1 MKVELKLIG
10 SSLPGNE
17 DLMYLDQF
25 RSEIYEKAFSGD
37 EIEPFTE
44 EIVPR
49 IGCCKDSIQTYAVL
63 ALYRTRT
70 VGGLIVD
77 WYPEC
82 SSLEI
87 IYLAVAQECRREG
100 YGSLLLKDG
109 MQLICSEI
117 RRNAKKINCVYFES
131 ENPFS
136 EENEANISRLRFFA
150 HNGAMRVPIHYVQPP
165 LSENQ
170 GFACN
175 LNLFCL
181 PELSEM
187 VSPQGGL
194 PHKQLKDFLRAF
206 YQGLEDRC
214 MDRERFSS
222 ELKSMEKEIDFAM
235 DENDE
240 IPLDRLFENPYYEI
254 QTVSVVS
261 HFRYLPDSTEGC
273 PAFDNKKECPLF
285 FSYQKDLM
293 DYSHQDDR
301 IPFGT
306 HHHLLCE
313 NISLKQP
320 PAYCFISEGE
330 SHLRLTL
337 PDRLELCV
345 DISLNWSYSAAPG
358 CGYMI
363 HVAICPSKSVEGAH
377 FTELDLIRMITAFGS
392 RQEQYGFIDRNGRS
406 SVSTWEGYS
415 VCELDSTGNVTE
427 IGLRDWIARKMG
439 GTSENYAA
447 LCTGIT
453 ELDIFG
459 LYKKE
464 GLTKIFRETKDMSS
478 FDALKGQIPSKTLW
492 NKTMCGIAL
501 GIFDFE
507 RMNTAEIYDTLR
519 LYVERPQSFVLFSR
533 GHLFKIK
540 GVTPGEDYERVEN
553 ILVSPYLL
561 IPSCALAF
569 NELLLNYCRAKLE
582 NIRENERAF
591 RKKSW
596 WDRKYY
602 DQSRKLLKVYD
613 EVERYLSDFYLQD
626 FFQYESERQIFGIL
640 SEQRGLAAL
649 RRLLDEQLEMIRND
663 ADQHIQDYNRGTEMD
678 QNMIL
683 LVLAIL
689 QVLTAIM
696 HDKEWWIL
704 TSVSLALV
712 AIFYISGRL
721 VLRKNRRN

>member
-1 MKVELKLIG
+1 
-10 SSLPGNE
+10 
-17 DLMYLDQF
+17 MYLDRF
-25 RSEIYEKAFSGD
+25 RSEIYEKAFFGD

-49 IGCCKDSIQTYAVL
+49 IGNCRGSIQTYAVL
-63 ALYRTRT
+63 ALTET
-70 VGGLIVD
+70 HPVGGLIVD

-87 IYLAVAQECRREG
+87 IYLAVAQEWRREG

-109 MQLICSEI
+109 MELICSELH
-117 RRNAKKINCVYFES
+117 RNAQKINCVYFES

-136 EENEANISRLRFFA
+136 EENEADIARLRFFA
-150 HNGAMRVPIHYVQPP
+150 RNGAMRVPIRYVQPP
-165 LSENQ
+165 LSPNQ
-170 GFACN
+170 DFACN

-181 PELSEM
+181 PAFSQA
-187 VSPQGGL
+187 VSPQSGL
-194 PHKQLKDFLRAF
+194 EHNQLKIFLRAF
-206 YQGLEDRC
+206 YQGLKDRC
-214 MDRERFSS
+214 MDCERFSS
-222 ELKSMEKEIDFAM
+222 ELKAMENEIDFAM

-240 IPLDRLFENPYYEI
+240 VPLDRLFENPHYEM

-261 HFRYLPDSTEGC
+261 HFRYQSDSTNAS
-273 PAFDNKKECPLF
+273 PFDNEKECSLF

-301 IPFGT
+301 IPFST
-306 HHHLLCE
+306 HHHLLYE

-320 PAYCFISEGE
+320 SAYRYISEGQP
-330 SHLRLTL
+330 HLRLTL
-337 PDRLELCV
+337 PDRVEMHV

-358 CGYMI
+358 CGYMV
-363 HVAICPSKSVEGAH
+363 HVTICPSKSVEGAH

-392 RQEQYGFIDRNGRS
+392 RQEQYGFIDRNGQS
-406 SVSTWEGYS
+406 SVAIWEGYS
-415 VCELDSTGNVTE
+415 VCERNSDGNVME
-427 IGLRDWIARKMG
+427 MGLRDWIARKMG
-439 GTSENYAA
+439 GRSENYVA
-447 LCTGIT
+447 LRTGIT

-459 LYKKE
+459 LYEKKS
-464 GLTKIFRETKDMSS
+464 GRGKIFGQTKGLSS
-478 FDALKGQIPSKTLW
+478 FDELRGQIPSKTLW

-519 LYVERPQSFVLFSR
+519 LNVERPQSFVLFSR

-540 GVTPGEDYERVEN
+540 GVIPGEDYERVEN

-561 IPSCALAF
+561 IPSCALAY
-569 NELLLNYCRAKLE
+569 NELLLNYCRAKLKT
-582 NIRENERAF
+582 IQENEKGF

-602 DQSRKLLKVYD
+602 DQNRRLLKVYD

-626 FFQYESERQIFGIL
+626 FFQYESEKQIFGIL
-640 SEQRGLAAL
+640 NEQRGLAAL
-649 RRLLDEQLEMIRND
+649 RRLLDEQLEMIKND
-663 ADQHIQDYNRGTEMD
+663 ADQHIQDYNRGKEMD

-704 TSVSLALV
+704 SSVSLALV
-712 AIFYISGRL
+712 VIFYIAGRL
-721 VLRKNRRN
+721 ILRKNRRN